1 MKRIALVGTGLMG
14 QRVAELLERHAEASL
29 MALVSRNRP
38 DWDGDTPWF
47 DCLDELEESPE
58 LVIDFSLP
66 GGTLMAADWCRANL
80 VPLVSGTTGLGKAER
95 DALRAAAELT
105 PVLWAPNLSKGFN
118 LMLRA
123 VVETAASL
131 PPDTPVEILDVHHVH
146 KKDAPSGTSLLLAHA
161 IAAARGDTPEH
172 AISTGTESIQ
182 PSPGMV
188 HCVSHRKGE
197 VVGDH
202 RVTFFCR
209 DERIE
214 MGHHARE
221 RAIYAAGAIDA
232 GLWLL
237 EQPAGL
243 YSAADWLKV

>member
-1 MKRIALVGTGLMG
+1 MKRVVLVGTGLMG

-29 MALVSRNRP
+29 MAMVSRNRP
-38 DWDGDTPWF
+38 DWAGDTPWF
-47 DCLDELEESPE
+47 DQLDELEDSPE

-66 GGTLMAADWCRANL
+66 GGTRSAADWCRANL
-80 VPLVSGTTGLGKAER
+80 VPLVSGTTGLGETER
-95 DALRAAAELT
+95 RALRKVAELA

-118 LMLRA
+118 LLLRA
-123 VVETAASL
+123 VVETAVSL
-131 PPDTPVEILDVHHVH
+131 PHDTPVEILDVHHVH
-146 KKDAPSGTSLLLAHA
+146 KKDAPSGTSLLLAHG
-161 IAAARGDTPEH
+161 IVTARGDSPEH
-172 AISTGTESIQ
+172 AISTGMEPAE

-188 HCVSHRKGE
+188 HCVSRREGE
-197 VVGDH
+197 VIGDH
-202 RVTFFCR
+202 CVTFFGR

-214 MGHHARE
+214 LGHYAQE
-221 RAIYAAGAIDA
+221 RGIYAAGAIDA